1 MAHLP
6 HRILSP
12 LTIPLLDH
20 RFLGDT
26 TIISLVLGIHLLV
39 YKYEKINEWWYYKF
53 SQPRPLPLSR
63 RGVKS
68 NHMSLILSLS
78 IITQPELFLKFGQAI
93 RVLFISLQ
101 GQLKVL
107 KKSPYAV
114 KNNIKICLKSKPR
127 DLHWRIKYLAHIHWT
142 MYYCTMIPRFQRN
155 WYIILERHVCR
166 DLRIP
171 IFDKKVP
178 RWD

>member
-6 HRILSP
+6 HRILST
-12 LTIPLLDH
+12 LTISH
-20 RFLGDT
+20 KTKDT

-39 YKYEKINEWWYYKF
+39 YKYEKINEGWCYKF
-53 SQPRPLPLSR
+53 SQLRPFPLSK
-63 RGVKS
+63 RGIKS

-78 IITQPELFLKFGQAI
+78 IITQPELFLKFGQAT

-114 KNNIKICLKSKPR
+114 KNNIKICLKMSQ
-127 DLHWRIKYLAHIHWT
+127 WIST
-142 MYYCTMIPRFQRN
+142 GESNT
-155 WYIILERHVCR
+155 
-166 DLRIP
+166 
-171 IFDKKVP
+171 
-178 RWD
+178 